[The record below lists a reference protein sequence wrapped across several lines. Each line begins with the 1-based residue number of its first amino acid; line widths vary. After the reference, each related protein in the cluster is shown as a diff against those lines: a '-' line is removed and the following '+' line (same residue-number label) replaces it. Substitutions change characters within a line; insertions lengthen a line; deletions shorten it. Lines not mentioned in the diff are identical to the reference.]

1 MQIILNGEPHLLDG
15 DTSLLGLLE
24 TLEVEKDHTALMLN
38 GVVIPATH
46 WHEHTL
52 QENDEVEMM
61 VFVGGG

>member
-1 MQIILNGEPHLLDG
+1 MQIILNGEPHLLKG
-15 DTSLLGLLE
+15 DASLLVLLE

-38 GVVIPATH
+38 GVVIPATN
-46 WHEHTL
+46 WHKHTL

>member
-1 MQIILNGEPHLLDG
+1 MQIILNGEPHLKDG
-15 DTSLLGLLE
+15 DASLPVLLE

-38 GVVIPATH
+38 GVVIPATK

-52 QENDEVEMM
+52 QESDEVEMM

>member
-1 MQIILNGEPHLLDG
+1 MQIILNGAPQLLECDA
-15 DTSLLGLLE
+15 TLLTLLE
-24 TLEVEKDHTALMLN
+24 TLEVEKDHTSLMLN
-38 GVVIPATH
+38 GVVIPANN

>member
-1 MQIILNGEPHLLDG
+1 MQIILNGEPHLIAG
-15 DTSLLGLLE
+15 DASLLVLLE

-38 GVVIPATH
+38 GVVIPATN
-46 WHEHTL
+46 WHEQTL